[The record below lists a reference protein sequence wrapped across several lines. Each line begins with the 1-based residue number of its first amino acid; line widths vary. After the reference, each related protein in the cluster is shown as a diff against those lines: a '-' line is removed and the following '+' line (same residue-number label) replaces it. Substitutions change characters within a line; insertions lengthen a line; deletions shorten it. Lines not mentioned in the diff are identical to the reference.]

1 MNLQNTNERQVQK
14 QLQKRH
20 QGKNKCK
27 SSDKNLDNTS
37 RLIEAALSG
46 SHRKASGF
54 AGGYLLLAAFP
65 TLKRGA
71 NNRCAYGAIGIRTG
85 QVNQRDR
92 NQN

>member
-54 AGGYLLLAAFP
+54 AGGYLLGWFQASVLATALASRFK
-65 TLKRGA
+65 L
-71 NNRCAYGAIGIRTG
+71 
-85 QVNQRDR
+85 
-92 NQN
+92 